1 MLPSH
6 VGQSLVCVHVGVCF
20 AAYTHTHKYTQ
31 STLLV
36 CSHCRIKIVWKTI
49 WTHNSLNSFSLL
61 VYIYC
66 LSFFPPLLVLPAF
79 SSFSHFPTFIPNSH
93 HVDVHGTWIAWCK
106 VNRTLEKVLLS
117 PAQKKVSQLKIDRFT
132 PPRPQNP
139 AGDQARECNCK
150 AGVTVLLWWHSH
162 GSICVYPGIRVLCEF
177 WMCVWLLTFWA
188 LCLSTSSSSSLPA
201 TVERE
206 CWVTEVWSSPGLT
219 PDLLSLL
226 PLFPQSS
233 PPSPL
238 TSTCFPLFLLARSLM
253 SDIVRVCVHVDIFPN
268 SLYCRT
274 PGLFFLLTVGHLLF

>member
-1 MLPSH
+1 MLVKVWSAFMW
-6 VGQSLVCVHVGVCF
+6 VCVSPH
-20 AAYTHTHKYTQ
+20 THTHKYTQ

-66 LSFFPPLLVLPAF
+66 LPPPLLLPAF

-93 HVDVHGTWIAWCK
+93 HVDLHGTWIAWCK

-150 AGVTVLLWWHSH
+150 AGVTVLLWWHGH
-162 GSICVYPGIRVLCEF
+162 GSICVYQGVRVLCEF
-177 WMCVWLLTFWA
+177 WMCV
-188 LCLSTSSSSSLPA
+188 CVCGCSLSGPCVSLPA
-201 TVERE
+201 AAAAAVSQPLLRE
-206 CWVTEVWSSPGLT
+206 
-219 PDLLSLL
+219 
-226 PLFPQSS
+226 
-233 PPSPL
+233 
-238 TSTCFPLFLLARSLM
+238 
-253 SDIVRVCVHVDIFPN
+253 N
-268 SLYCRT
+268 
-274 PGLFFLLTVGHLLF
+274 VG